1 MTESEL
7 LTHWARARWH
17 IIISQIAPTVLL
29 TATVGML
36 AEGLGDSDVLVRL
49 AAAGILFAS
58 GLLGAVVQIAAAN
71 EGRAIVSELRAL
83 SARSAISDRIVSTA
97 WGIEVVR
104 IVGPLVF
111 VAVFALLLLALFE

>member
-36 AEGLGDSDVLVRL
+36 AAGLADSGLPVRL
-49 AAAGILFAS
+49 AAAGILLAS
-58 GLLGAVVQIAAAN
+58 VLLGATAQIAAAN
-71 EGRAIVSELRAL
+71 EGRAIVTELRGL
-83 SARSAISDRIVSTA
+83 ETRSAIADRIIATA
-97 WGIEVVR
+97 RGIEIVR
-104 IVGPLVF
+104 VVGPAVFVLVF
-111 VAVFALLLLALFE
+111 LALLWALFW